1 MMTRITGPTAR
12 TLRLFGI
19 GALITVT
26 GCFSLGRPTPP
37 LEEFVLGG
45 SAKAEAAAQAR
56 DTGGVTV
63 GLRRLDLAPY
73 LATTAIVVRRGSRIE
88 TSGFRRWGEEPSAG
102 IMRAVA
108 VSLRAAPVIL
118 AVDVAPWQVRA
129 PHDYLV
135 QLHISHLEGVV
146 ADNPATTEGE
156 VHVMAAWEILRAQD
170 GALMARG
177 ETDRREPGWKLGD
190 YLGLVQ
196 RIDNGLTGLASDVA
210 ACLVRLGATTAAT
223 AAAVPTPTPPT
234 AVTAAAPA
242 TVVLAEVQLVVC
254 GVR

>member
-1 MMTRITGPTAR
+1 MMTRITRPTASAF
-12 TLRLFGI
+12 RLCGI
-19 GALITVT
+19 GALITLT

-45 SAKAEAAAQAR
+45 SAKAEAAAQAH
-56 DTGGVTV
+56 DTGGVTI

-108 VSLRAAPVIL
+108 VSLRAAPAIL
-118 AVDVAPWQVRA
+118 AVDIAPWQVRA

-135 QLHISHLEGVV
+135 QLHVAHLEGVV
-146 ADNPATTEGE
+146 ADVPATTEGE
-156 VHVMAAWEILRAQD
+156 VHVMASWEILRAQD

-177 ETDRREPGWKLGD
+177 ETDRREPGWKVGD

-196 RIDNGLTGLASDVA
+196 RIDNGLTGLASDLA
-210 ACLVRLGATTAAT
+210 ACLVR
-223 AAAVPTPTPPT
+223 
-234 AVTAAAPA
+234 VTAASPAAPTTPTTA
-242 TVVLAEVQLVVC
+242 ETPAAVVLPEVRLVVC

>member
-1 MMTRITGPTAR
+1 MTRPTGKTAR
-12 TLRLFGI
+12 TLRLFAV
-19 GALITVT
+19 GAVLTVA
-26 GCFSLGRPTPP
+26 GCFSLARPTPP
-37 LEEFVLGG
+37 LEEYVLGAG
-45 SAKAEAAAQAR
+45 ARAKAAAHSR

-108 VSLRAAPVIL
+108 VSLRASPAIL
-118 AVDVAPWQVRA
+118 AVDIAPWQVRA

-135 QLHISHLEGVV
+135 QLHITHLEGVV
-146 ADNPATTEGE
+146 AENATATEGA
-156 VHVMAAWEILRAQD
+156 VHVMASWEILRAQD
-170 GALMARG
+170 GTLMARG
-177 ETDRREPGWKLGD
+177 ETDRREAGWTVGD

-210 ACLVRLGATTAAT
+210 ACLVRLA
-223 AAAVPTPTPPT
+223 P
-234 AVTAAAPA
+234 AAPA
-242 TVVLAEVQLVVC
+242 TDIAAEVQLVVC

>member
-1 MMTRITGPTAR
+1 MMTRTATPTAR
-12 TLRLFGI
+12 TLRLVGI
-19 GALITVT
+19 GALIGVT
-26 GCFSLGRPTPP
+26 GCFSLARPTPP
-37 LEEFVLGG
+37 LEEYVLGG
-45 SAKAEAAAQAR
+45 GARAEAAARAR
-56 DTGGVTV
+56 DAGGVTL

-108 VSLRAAPVIL
+108 VSLRAAPAIL
-118 AVDVAPWQVRA
+118 AVDIAPWQVRA

-135 QLHISHLEGVV
+135 QLHITHLEGV
-146 ADNPATTEGE
+146 AAENAATTTGE
-156 VHVMAAWEILRAQD
+156 VHVMASWEILRAQD
-170 GALMARG
+170 GTLMARG
-177 ETDRREPGWKLGD
+177 ETDRREAGWTVGD

-210 ACLVRLGATTAAT
+210 ACLGRLG
-223 AAAVPTPTPPT
+223 
-234 AVTAAAPA
+234 PA
-242 TVVLAEVQLVVC
+242 TPAADVLPEVKLVVC

>member
-26 GCFSLGRPTPP
+26 GCFSLGRPTQP

-108 VSLRAAPVIL
+108 VALRAAPAVL
-118 AVDVAPWQVRA
+118 AVDIAPWQVRA

-135 QLHISHLEGVV
+135 QLHVSHLEGVV
-146 ADNPATTEGE
+146 DDNPATTEGE
-156 VHVMAAWEILRAQD
+156 VHVMASWEILRAQD
-170 GALMARG
+170 GTLMARG
-177 ETDRREPGWKLGD
+177 ETDRRETGWKVGD

-196 RIDNGLTGLASDVA
+196 RIDHGLTGLAGDVA
-210 ACLVRLGATTAAT
+210 ACLGRLAPSTKVTDLAPEVR
-223 AAAVPTPTPPT
+223 
-234 AVTAAAPA
+234 
-242 TVVLAEVQLVVC
+242 LVVC